1 MLLPELFGDTF
12 DDFMDQ
18 AWNGRWFNT
27 PSAPA
32 HRMNTDI
39 KETKDSYQL
48 EMELPGYGKDEV
60 HAEIKDGYLTVT
72 AARNENNDKKD
83 ENGRY
88 VRRERYT
95 GTVTRSFYVGENIEP
110 EDIHAKFENG
120 ILTLSIP
127 KEVPKKEETKRTIA
141 IEG

>member
-18 AWNGRWFNT
+18 AWDGRWL
-27 PSAPA
+27 SAPAAAA

-39 KETKDSYQL
+39 KETADSYQL

-60 HAEIKDGYLTVT
+60 HAELKDGYLTVT
-72 AARNENNDKKD
+72 AAKSANSDQKD
-83 ENGRY
+83 GNGRY

-95 GTVTRSFYVGENIEP
+95 GSVSRSFYVGENIEP
-110 EDIHAKFENG
+110 EDISAKFENG
-120 ILTLSIP
+120 ILTLGIP
-127 KEVPKKEETKRTIA
+127 KEAPKKAETRKTIT